1 MRLTF
6 VKITSTQYIAQCF
19 LSLHLHRLAWFQHQ
33 IGCFLQF
40 SKSLLVLIKVLGF
53 HEKKFPITIYGSF
66 SSCYWRH
73 SANHRCIQQ
82 TPPPLVS
89 SHGLEFAYLSRVG
102 VARDL
107 RRCSLPTRVRENT
120 CRRVRQNTIKS
131 YAYNSTDIHLTN
143 KYENK
148 LLNFCTRHLLDA
160 FTCVFAAL
168 FFLSY

>member
-1 MRLTF
+1 MKISFRLRFT
-6 VKITSTQYIAQCF
+6 VHF
-19 LSLHLHRLAWFQHQ
+19 LVVTGVTVQ
-33 IGCFLQF
+33 IID
-40 SKSLLVLIKVLGF
+40 V
-53 HEKKFPITIYGSF
+53 YN
-66 SSCYWRH
+66 R
-73 SANHRCIQQ
+73 
-82 TPPPLVS
+82 PPPTPFIP
-89 SHGLEFAYLSRVG
+89 SHGLESAYLSRVG
-102 VARDL
+102 VVRGL

-131 YAYNSTDIHLTN
+131 YAYNSRDIHLTN